1 MTAQV
6 HRRHRI
12 ALVIAAG
19 LVASTLVTSTSSE
32 LSAAAP
38 SARDDV
44 VSPDPGQLNPPV
56 RPNIVM
62 VLADDLSIDLV
73 PHMAQ
78 VQRLAAEGVVFDSFF
93 VTDSQCCPSRAST
106 LSGKHP
112 HNSGVLTNGGP
123 LGGFQRFMENDLETS
138 MGPFLQE
145 AGYRTGFMGKFMNGY
160 RTGGIDQ
167 RRSLEPGDTSYGA
180 GYVAP
185 GWDEW
190 HVAGRDGY
198 ANFDYTIATAIDTDL
213 GNSRARL
220 DDFGAAEEDYLSDVL
235 ATRAEEFVT
244 RAVPDVGAG
253 HDPFFLMVAPFGVHT
268 GGKRDPAGAAGG
280 FPPAPR
286 DRPAAEAD
294 DRRWPPQWD
303 RPAFRGGDCGGTTG
317 GGCREIE
324 FPPAGT
330 GAFDPSTFN
339 QVPANPPAWMA
350 RSPLTE
356 KHLDGL
362 AEKHLDRVRM
372 AQSVDDL
379 VGRIRAQLVA
389 AGVEDET
396 YIVFNSDNGFHLGQ
410 HALGAGKLTAYDHD
424 IRVPLIIR
432 PPGGTEPRTV
442 SAISQNTDLLP
453 TFVEIAGGATT
464 GRQWDGASLLPLI
477 RGEAAPESWR
487 DGALVEYTGA
497 GRAAVRHDPDRQ
509 RSRTPPTY
517 DALRTAEYLYVD
529 YSRDTAAIPRGGEAE
544 LYDLR
549 SDPSQQRNVYRDLD
563 ARTQQALHRA
573 LNDYVGCAA
582 QGCQQVAS
590 ELPALP

>member
-6 HRRHRI
+6 RRRRRV
-12 ALVIAAG
+12 ALAIAAG
-19 LVASTLVTSTSSE
+19 LVASTLSG
-32 LSAAAP
+32 LSAAASP
-38 SARDDV
+38 GAREDV
-44 VSPDPGQLNPPV
+44 VSPDPGQLSPPD
-56 RPNIVM
+56 RPNIVL
-62 VLADDLSIDLV
+62 VLADDLSTDLV
-73 PHMAQ
+73 PHMGQ
-78 VQRLAAEGVVFDSFF
+78 VQRLAAEGVLFDSFF

-112 HNSGVLTNGGP
+112 HNSRVLTNGGP

-160 RTGGIDQ
+160 QPEGIDD
-167 RRSLEPGDTSYGA
+167 RRSQPGETTYGA
-180 GYVAP
+180 GYVPP

-190 HVAGRDGY
+190 HVAGRAGY
-198 ANFDYTIATAIDTDL
+198 AHFDYTLATAIDTEA
-213 GNSRARL
+213 ARL
-220 DDFGAAEEDYLSDVL
+220 EDFGAAEEDYLSDVL
-235 ATRAEEFVT
+235 ATRAEEFVA
-244 RAVPDVGAG
+244 RAVPDVGAD

-286 DRPAAEAD
+286 DRPATDAD
-294 DRRWPPQWD
+294 DRQWPERWD
-303 RPAFRGGDCGGTTG
+303 RPDFPRGDCGGAAG
-317 GGCREIE
+317 GGCRDIQ

-330 GAFDPSTFN
+330 DAFDPSAFN
-339 QVPANPPAWMA
+339 EVPADPPAWMA

-372 AQSVDDL
+372 AQSVDD
-379 VGRIRAQLVA
+379 VIGRIRAQLVA

-487 DGALVEYTGA
+487 DGALVEYTSA
-497 GRAAVRHDPDRQ
+497 GRAAARDDPDRQ

-549 SDPSQQRNVYRDLD
+549 SDPGQQRNVYRDLD
-563 ARTQQALHRA
+563 ARTQRALHRA

-582 QGCQQVAS
+582 DGCQQVAG